1 MVQLPIC
8 MIAVDE
14 AHCISQWGY
23 DFRPSYLRIAE
34 IRNHLSVPILAL
46 TATATPEVVE
56 DIQKQLGFSEPN
68 VFRTSFGR
76 PNLHYVVR
84 HTDDKQKQLLHI
96 LQRVPGTAIVYVRNR
111 KRTRELSELIN
122 SQLADGSHQQL
133 ADYYHAGLPASERT
147 ARQQAWKDGQTRVI
161 VCTNAFGMGIDKPDV
176 RLVIHYDLPDS
187 IEAYF
192 QEAGRAGRDGEQA
205 WCVLLH
211 GKKDT
216 AIAKQRIA
224 NNYPPAEEIERV
236 YQLLCDYLTI
246 GLGSG
251 RDATFTLDVE
261 QFCTDMHLPF
271 LTTYA
276 ALQLLTTAGYITYT
290 DEQDLQPRVRILTD
304 KESLYNLQ
312 ESPYQERLLSAL
324 MRRYTG
330 IFTDPQF
337 IHLPRLAEDL
347 SSTEFAINS
356 SLIALSKQHIIR
368 YIPAQRVSIVH
379 FPVARQSAVNLS
391 ARVYADRKQ
400 IFERNLQAMI
410 EYVEN
415 DHYCRSQLLLG
426 YFGELDAPLCGMC
439 DICIANRK
447 SDIGNQ

>member
-1 MVQLPIC
+1 
-8 MIAVDE
+8 
-14 AHCISQWGY
+14 
-23 DFRPSYLRIAE
+23 
-34 IRNHLSVPILAL
+34 
-46 TATATPEVVE
+46 
-56 DIQKQLGFSEPN
+56 
-68 VFRTSFGR
+68 
-76 PNLHYVVR
+76 
-84 HTDDKQKQLLHI
+84 
-96 LQRVPGTAIVYVRNR
+96 
-111 KRTRELSELIN
+111 
-122 SQLADGSHQQL
+122 
-133 ADYYHAGLPASERT
+133 
-147 ARQQAWKDGQTRVI
+147 
-161 VCTNAFGMGIDKPDV
+161 
-176 RLVIHYDLPDS
+176 
-187 IEAYF
+187 
-192 QEAGRAGRDGEQA
+192 
-205 WCVLLH
+205 
-211 GKKDT
+211 
-216 AIAKQRIA
+216 
-224 NNYPPAEEIERV
+224 
-236 YQLLCDYLTI
+236 
-246 GLGSG
+246 
-251 RDATFTLDVE
+251 
-261 QFCTDMHLPF
+261 MHLPF